1 MALPIVLRRYVMD
14 ELLGGCYGL
23 FERTFEAT
31 WNLPVLV
38 WIYSVMIF
46 LCLVG
51 LFIHFKRGLNH
62 F

>member
-1 MALPIVLRRYVMD
+1 MGEMLS
-14 ELLGGCYGL
+14 GCYGL